1 MQVLKFGGS
10 SVANATAMSRVLDI
24 TLEALKKDRV
34 ILVSSAISGATDLL
48 IKASKSDNVKE
59 RDELLSSLKE
69 KHFRI
74 IERLFSG
81 KDCAEAK
88 NIIAHMD
95 EDLRNAPLEDYQTY
109 GEMFSTIILS
119 RKLAS
124 EGINALWIN
133 STDLIR
139 VKGGVVDK
147 DTTYSKIRYAIDI
160 HPEIDVFIAP
170 GFVASDEN
178 LHVCTLGRGGSDY
191 SAALFAAALDSK
203 ELQIWTDVPGIMT
216 TNPKDIK
223 EARTIAQMS
232 YRAAFTL
239 ASHGAKVLYAPTV
252 EPAQEK
258 GIDIQILNSLSPSS
272 QGTVIRHCVQKTIG
286 EWVGIGKTDNGTAC
300 TLTLVADGSIKPQAI
315 EDLVE
320 RLSKRDITLLDVK
333 CEDDFIEFVLPSDQ
347 SLDALSALH
356 YYCFETE
363 EYKNVYLAGKGAVG
377 QALLKIINE
386 SSAKI
391 EVRAISEH
399 ECEDEAFFKKV
410 MEEAAPNSVF
420 VDCTD
425 SETIWRWYTPL
436 LEAGVN
442 VVSSNRRALSVPYA
456 DYATMKR
463 SARLSRRFLR
473 YETTVG
479 TALPVLDSIA
489 TSTESADEIL
499 SIEAIVSCT
508 LNYILTSGLPFSQ
521 ALEKAREA
529 GLTEKDPS
537 ADLLGRD
544 ASRKLLILARE
555 AGVKLEEGDIEVEPV
570 KEENIRPGQRF
581 VATLEKD
588 QNSPLGYKA
597 NIRLKELDADHPAL
611 RIKGTEN
618 MIIIRSTYQP
628 TPLIIQ
634 GAGEGAMMAA
644 SRLLTDILR

>member
-1 MQVLKFGGS
+1 M
-10 SVANATAMSRVLDI
+10 ANATAMSRVLDI
-24 TLEALKKDRV
+24 TLDALKKDRV
-34 ILVSSAISGATDLL
+34 LLVSSAISGATDLL
-48 IKASKSDNVKE
+48 IKASSSTDKE
-59 RDELLSSLKE
+59 RDALLDTLKE

-88 NIIAHMD
+88 NIISHMD
-95 EDLRNAPLEDYQTY
+95 EDLRNAPREDYQTF

-124 EGINALWIN
+124 EGINALWLN
-133 STDLIR
+133 SPDLIR
-139 VKGGVVDK
+139 VKGGTVDR
-147 DTTYSKIRYAIDI
+147 DTTYAKIRYAIDI
-160 HPEIDVFIAP
+160 HPEIDVFVAP

-178 LHVCTLGRGGSDY
+178 LHICTLGRGGSDY
-191 SAALFAAALDSK
+191 SAALFAAALDCR

-216 TNPKDIK
+216 TNPKDVR
-223 EARTIAQMS
+223 EARTIARMS

-258 GIDIQILNSLSPSS
+258 GIDIQILNSFAPA
-272 QGTVIRHCVQKTIG
+272 GPCTVISSCAQKAIG

-300 TLTLVADGSIKPQAI
+300 TLTLVADGSITPPSI
-315 EDLVE
+315 EDLIS
-320 RLSKRDITLLDVK
+320 RLSRRDITLLNVR
-333 CEDDFIEFVLPSDQ
+333 CEGDFIQFIIPSGQ

-363 EYKNVYLAGKGAVG
+363 EYRNIYLAGKGAVG
-377 QALLKIINE
+377 RALLKIIDE

-391 EVRAISEH
+391 EVRAVSEH
-399 ECEDEAFFKKV
+399 ESEDGEFFRKV
-410 MEEAAPNSVF
+410 LEEAAPNSVF

-425 SETIWRWYTPL
+425 SETIWQWYTPL

-456 DYATMKR
+456 DYAAMKR

-508 LNYILTSGLPFSQ
+508 LNYILTSGLPFAQ

-537 ADLLGRD
+537 ADLLGHD
-544 ASRKLLILARE
+544 ATRKLLILARE
-555 AGVKLEEGDIEVEPV
+555 AGVKLEEEDVEVEPV

-581 VATLEKD
+581 VASLEKD
-588 QNSPLGYKA
+588 PNSTLGYRA
-597 NIRLKELDADHPAL
+597 SIRLKELDADHPAL

>member
-1 MQVLKFGGS
+1 M
-10 SVANATAMSRVLDI
+10 ANATAMSRVLDI
-24 TLEALKKDRV
+24 TLDALKKDRV
-34 ILVSSAISGATDLL
+34 LLVSSAISGATDLL
-48 IKASKSDNVKE
+48 IKASESTDKE
-59 RDELLSSLKE
+59 RDVLLDTLKE

-81 KDCAEAK
+81 RDCTETK
-88 NIIAHMD
+88 NIISHMD
-95 EDLRNAPLEDYQTY
+95 EDLRNAPREDYQTF

-124 EGINALWIN
+124 EGINALWLN
-133 STDLIR
+133 SPDLIR
-139 VKGGVVDK
+139 VKGGTVDR
-147 DTTYSKIRYAIDI
+147 DTTYAKIRYAIDI
-160 HPEIDVFIAP
+160 HPEIDVFVAP

-191 SAALFAAALDSK
+191 SAALFAAALDCR

-216 TNPKDIK
+216 TNPKDIR
-223 EARTIAQMS
+223 EARTIARMS

-258 GIDIQILNSLSPSS
+258 GIDIQILNSFAPA
-272 QGTVIRHCVQKTIG
+272 GPCTVISGGDRKAIG

-300 TLTLVADGSIKPQAI
+300 TLTLVADGSIRPQAI
-315 EDLVE
+315 EDLIS
-320 RLSKRDITLLDVK
+320 RLSKRDITLLNVK
-333 CEDDFIEFVLPSDQ
+333 CEGDFIQFIIPSGQ

-363 EYKNVYLAGKGAVG
+363 EYKNIYLAGKGAVG
-377 QALLKIINE
+377 QALLKIIDE

-391 EVRAISEH
+391 EVRAVSEH
-399 ECEDEAFFKKV
+399 ECEDGEFFKKV

-508 LNYILTSGLPFSQ
+508 LNYILTSGLPFAQ

-537 ADLLGRD
+537 ADLLGHD
-544 ASRKLLILARE
+544 ATRKLLILARE
-555 AGVKLEEGDIEVEPV
+555 AGVKLEEGDVEVEPV
-570 KEENIRPGQRF
+570 REENIRPGQRF
-581 VATLEKD
+581 VASLEKD
-588 QNSPLGYKA
+588 PNSPLGYRA
-597 NIRLKELDADHPAL
+597 SIRLKELDANHPAL